1 MDYIK
6 HFKEKLSHLI
16 FLEINKGFLE
26 ESLDIKGLKKLEEDL
41 YLPLS
46 PEYLA
51 ENITK
56 EVVKNLPF
64 IEFVKGMYFTLGA
77 DKDLNYSPIYRKILH
92 SINKDTQIKG
102 LVAKLVKDDLKE
114 DAIIYLIGLYEVH
127 KEKEVMVNLLSLLED
142 QALKKEM
149 YLDAL
154 IHYAEIAIENDIV
167 EGYLFKGSALRLKT
181 FYSEALFSLRE
192 YKRLGGEVTKEISE
206 EMEFLD
212 RKSTLLEAEPLLYDE
227 PEAFLKMVLP
237 ILSLEEDNPRLLL
250 MIGIAYRILGLHEKA
265 IYYLNDALAIDSA
278 FTDVINEL
286 GINYAS
292 LGIYDKA
299 IEYFRALFDDI
310 RSLEILTNLI
320 TTYINKGDLESAKK
334 HIEIAELMDEDDEI
348 LMEIKEFMK
357 TLE

>member
-1 MDYIK
+1 MDYK
-6 HFKEKLSHLI
+6 NHFKEKLSHLI
-16 FLEINKGFLE
+16 FLEINKEFLE
-26 ESLDIKGLKKLEEDL
+26 ESLDIKGLTSLEEDL

-56 EVVKNLPF
+56 EFVKNLPF
-64 IEFVKGMYFTLGA
+64 SEFVKGMYYTLGA
-77 DKDLNYSPIYRKILH
+77 DKDLNYNPTYIKILK
-92 SINKDTQIKG
+92 SIKKDKAVKG
-102 LVAKLVKDDLKE
+102 LVAKLVKEGKKE
-114 DAIIYLIGLYEVH
+114 EAIIYLIGLYEVH
-127 KEKEVMVNLLSLLED
+127 KEKEVMVNLLSLIED
-142 QALKKEM
+142 QALTREM

-154 IHYAEIAIENDIV
+154 INYSEKAIDDGIV
-167 EGYLFKGSALRLKT
+167 EGYLFKGSALRLKSA
-181 FYSEALFSLRE
+181 FSEAIFALRE

-212 RKSTLLEAEPLLYDE
+212 RKSTILEAESILYE
-227 PEAFLKMVLP
+227 NPKVFLEKILP

-250 MIGIAYRILGLHEKA
+250 EIGIAYRLLGLHEKA
-265 IYYLNDALAIDSA
+265 IYYLNDALAIDNA

-299 IEYFRALFDDI
+299 IEYFRALFEDI
-310 RSLEILTNLI
+310 RSIEILTNLI
-320 TTYINKGDLESAKK
+320 TTYINSGDIESAKE
-334 HIEIAELMDEDDEI
+334 HIKIAELMDEDDEI
-348 LMEIKEFMK
+348 LKEIKEFMK